1 MLKQSLCYSAVLV
14 GTVLSS
20 MAHAGGP
27 DLMAPPVAASAPA
40 APAERGIYADVGLG
54 YAMTDWEKAYP
65 DLGIDFISGKTGGF
79 AYGGDLGYQFN
90 HLFSVEGGFYKLPDL
105 KIGIPYS
112 YEYDTLLTSTIS
124 SHLFYAAGKLSVPFF
139 VNNLKLYG
147 KLGIGWRE
155 LQYRASE
162 KRSVSYSSV
171 IAGAGLQYY
180 MTDSVSAGVQY
191 LMMPRR
197 LSHNDL
203 AGETR
208 SPAVHLLLA
217 NIGYRFNL

>member
-1 MLKQSLCYSAVLV
+1 MLKQSLCYSAVLFS
-14 GTVLSS
+14 TVLSGV
-20 MAHAGGP
+20 AHAGGP
-27 DLMAPPVAASAPA
+27 DLMAPPVTASAPA
-40 APAERGIYADVGLG
+40 AAAERGIYADVGLG
-54 YAMTDWEKAYP
+54 YAMTDWKKAYP
-65 DLGIDFISGKTGGF
+65 GDGIDFISGKKGGF

-90 HLFSVEGGFYKLPDL
+90 HLLSIEGGFYELPDL
-105 KIGIPYS
+105 KIGMAVNES
-112 YEYDTLLTSTIS
+112 ASWTDTIH
-124 SHLFYAAGKLSVPFF
+124 SHLFYAAGKFSVPFF
-139 VNNLKLYG
+139 ADNLKLYG

-155 LQYRASE
+155 LQYEIPE

-180 MTDSVSAGVQY
+180 MTDSLSAGVQY
-191 LMMPRR
+191 LMMPGR
-197 LSHNDL
+197 LSANDL